1 MGAKE
6 NSKPTDKLIFPD
18 SMLSVIQ
25 HTLALASLACV
36 FIFNF
41 PLGLL
46 LHVFPNDTH
55 PSAHLPRPE
64 GVWCENYLQTETAT
78 GIVRVAERRSFR
90 FKFSL
95 FAHMFLIM
103 KCPTSGGRERESG
116 KREREV
122 VAMFCYLFV
131 VVFISFTVT
140 VAVTVEVA
148 ATETAAQAKS
158 PWNEACTRA
167 A

>member
-6 NSKPTDKLIFPD
+6 NSKPTDKLIFPG

-25 HTLALASLACV
+25 HTLALASLPCV

-46 LHVFPNDTH
+46 LFVFPNDTH
-55 PSAHLPRPE
+55 PSAHLPRPQ

-103 KCPTSGGRERESG
+103 KCPTSGGRERG